1 MPSINS
7 KTIAPN
13 SVLKLATGPAEG
25 KMLPAMFVLLADFQ
39 QSDVEAAGGT
49 ASATGKDKADLER
62 RTLIEALD

>member
-1 MPSINS
+1 
-7 KTIAPN
+7 
-13 SVLKLATGPAEG
+13 
-25 KMLPAMFVLLADFQ
+25 MLPAMFVLLADFQ